1 MPDDLTLALELAGIA
16 DAITL
21 GRFRASDLRVE
32 TKPDMTPVT
41 EVDRAVETALRRR
54 LADVRPDDAVLGEE
68 QGATGGSARRRWII
82 DPIDG
87 TRGYVRGLPV
97 YATLLALEVDGDIV
111 VGVASAPALH
121 RRWWAARGEGA
132 HTPSGRIRV
141 SRVHRLEDASIST
154 TDPGNLTKPGLRHA
168 YGALAGRCWQS
179 RALGD
184 FWSHV
189 LVAEGTL
196 DIAVEPIAA
205 VWDLAPLRLIVEE
218 AGGRFTDLQG
228 TARVDGGN
236 ALSTNGLL
244 HDEVLEAL
252 NTGST

>member
-1 MPDDLTLALELAGIA
+1 MPDDLTLALELCGMA

-21 GRFRASDLRVE
+21 GRFRAVDLRVE
-32 TKPDMTPVT
+32 TKPDMTPVS
-41 EVDRAVETALRRR
+41 EADRAVETALRAR
-54 LADVRPDDAVLGEE
+54 LASVRPGDAVLGEE

-97 YATLLALEVDGDIV
+97 YATLLALEVDGEIV

-121 RRWWAARGEGA
+121 RRWWAAKGEGA
-132 HTPSGRIRV
+132 HTPAGRIHV
-141 SRVHRLEDASIST
+141 SRVHRVEDASIST
-154 TDPGNLTKPGLRHA
+154 TNPRDLTRPGQRHA
-168 YGALAGRCWQS
+168 YGALAARCWQS

-189 LVAEGTL
+189 LVAEGVV
-196 DIAVEPIAA
+196 DIAVEPLAA

-218 AGGRFTDLQG
+218 AGGRFTDL
-228 TARVDGGN
+228 DGNPRIDSGH

-244 HDEVLEAL
+244 HDEVLDL
-252 NTGST
+252 LTPNT